1 MKINEKD
8 EFIFLPIVNSVFDK
22 LDYCTLSETRY
33 VHYEFPD
40 IIAALSSIFLF
51 TGSKNAFILFPC
63 SVYVNIL

>member
-8 EFIFLPIVNSVFDK
+8 ECIFLPIVNSVFDK

-40 IIAALSSIFLF
+40 IIADLSSIFLF
-51 TGSKNAFILFPC
+51 TSSKNALFGNHWINF
-63 SVYVNIL
+63 VV